1 MRLTTG
7 EKAQEVLITTELDES
22 GDVAL
27 MANGTPILWVM
38 HSFKGIRFNSCD
50 DDALKALGFCM
61 NGTKV
66 AIV

>member
-7 EKAQEVLITTELDES
+7 QRVQEVLITVELDES

-38 HSFKGIRFNSCD
+38 HGFHGIRFNTCD
-50 DDALKALGFCM
+50 AAKLSTLGFRM
-61 NGTKV
+61 NSTEV